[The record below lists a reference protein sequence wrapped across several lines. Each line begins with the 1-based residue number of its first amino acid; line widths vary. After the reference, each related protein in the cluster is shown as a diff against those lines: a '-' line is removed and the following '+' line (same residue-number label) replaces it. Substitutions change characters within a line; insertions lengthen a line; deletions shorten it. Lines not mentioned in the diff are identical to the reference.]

1 MITGELKIKINA
13 LLRQLKVESPKSL
26 PELPPD
32 FPTGII

>member
-26 PELPPD
+26 LGLE
-32 FPTGII
+32 GMM